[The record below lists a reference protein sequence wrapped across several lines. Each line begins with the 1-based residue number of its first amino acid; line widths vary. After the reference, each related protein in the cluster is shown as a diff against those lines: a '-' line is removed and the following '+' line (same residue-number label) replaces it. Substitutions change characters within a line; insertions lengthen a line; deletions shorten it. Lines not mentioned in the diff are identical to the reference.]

1 MPACFL
7 LCLQI
12 ARFPLCLCLALQKL
26 RWAHI
31 KLRHFHSEHEFSI
44 IIKTE
49 KAHRLTMFGDARFGA
64 YMWITP
70 TSCVRAANYYFQTHT
85 AFFPHHIEFAFFR
98 VCVCVFCDVNTENY
112 AYGRRKQPFD
122 RTHILT
128 KVNGKRAS
136 SLCLLVLN
144 FCFQNETD
152 TQKTTF
158 PLMELNFFFLGMAT
172 LNTVISHPA
181 GIGRYLKL
189 GRNKSVL
196 VSHFELLNVH
206 GTT

>member
-1 MPACFL
+1 MPAFFL

-70 TSCVRAANYYFQTHT
+70 TPCVRAANYYFQTHTKSHT

-98 VCVCVFCDVNTENY
+98 VCVCVYFVMSTPRNMLTVEENNHSTAHTYSQKLTENVP
-112 AYGRRKQPFD
+112 Q
-122 RTHILT
+122 
-128 KVNGKRAS
+128 V
-136 SLCLLVLN
+136 
-144 FCFQNETD
+144 
-152 TQKTTF
+152 
-158 PLMELNFFFLGMAT
+158 
-172 LNTVISHPA
+172 
-181 GIGRYLKL
+181 
-189 GRNKSVL
+189 SVY
-196 VSHFELLNVH
+196 
-206 GTT
+206 